1 MAASIPSAWLT
12 ALSDRQLKRLSSD
25 AVFSRAQGYLN
36 EVRDIHVP
44 PVRTGEQ
51 IAAQANVKGSKRR
64 PYTTRVWITMK
75 DKLEG
80 ECTCPNAE
88 EGYFCKHQVAVSLKL
103 RQFLNNE
110 SATVVEAKTEAPT
123 TNKPLDVRAFL
134 TAQSHSA
141 LVEKLCVWAQ
151 SQPSLMTAIHLWAQP
166 IAASTAASTPSPSQV
181 LMQLKSK
188 LSRIIV
194 KAAEQ
199 SSGRQYHRYR
209 TKKNRWDDDDDDME
223 TDGGL
228 TDLLLVLEPLAAS
241 EPVVFRELFA
251 HVWEELSDYSE
262 DLSIHSYDYDDE
274 STDFYDTVESLV
286 RSLRDSLSASPPP
299 AEWFYTWMELS
310 QLSFDPYD
318 NPLDDEDDSIL
329 DVVGPAVQAAYV
341 VNAEQKWHAWLKK
354 NPSIKDSCTDA
365 ERFERRAV
373 RREYLHALALQGD
386 VAAQIEVMRHSIVSA
401 EEHVELA
408 TLLEKNGRLREGVQQ
423 LETAARLYPK
433 HNEIQKHLLACYE
446 RDGCDEEAWRIRHQ
460 QLQQLPSEAHYQAA
474 LKAAQA
480 AGRDVVA
487 YRAELFA
494 WIQAQEKAKLAMS
507 SSGFYV
513 GVTRIHWLLSE
524 NNAVAA
530 LPLLEPLD
538 KVPVMEIL
546 MVARQLPNTHQSE
559 AVQLFKFAF
568 DKSMHNASS
577 PYQAELRL
585 VREIAIRL
593 PEDERVLWLDGI
605 RKVYKAK
612 RNFIKGLEAM
622 TQP

>member
-1 MAASIPSAWLT
+1 MAASIPAAWLT

-25 AVFSRAQGYLN
+25 AVFSRAQSYLN

-44 PVRTGEQ
+44 PLRKGEQ
-51 IAAQANVKGSKRR
+51 IAAQANVKGSTRR
-64 PYTTRVWITMK
+64 PYTTRVSINAK
-75 DKLEG
+75 DELEG

-110 SATVVEAKTEAPT
+110 SATVVEAKAEAAT
-123 TNKPLDVRAFL
+123 TGKPLDVRAFL

-141 LVEKLCVWAQ
+141 LVDKLCAWTQ

-166 IAASTAASTPSPSQV
+166 IAASTAASTPSSSQV
-181 LMQLKSK
+181 LAHLKIK
-188 LSRIIV
+188 LNRIIV
-194 KAAEQ
+194 EAAQ
-199 SSGRQYHRYR
+199 HSSEYYRYHYR
-209 TKKNRWDDDDDDME
+209 TKKNRWDDDDDDEME
-223 TDGGL
+223 PTSNL
-228 TDLLLVLEPLAAS
+228 TDVLSVLEPLAVS

-251 HVWEELSDYSE
+251 YVWEELSDYSE
-262 DLSIHSYDYDDE
+262 DLGNYSYE
-274 STDFYDTVESLV
+274 NENSDFCDTVESLV

-299 AEWFYTWMELS
+299 VEWFQTWVELS

-329 DVVGPAVQAAYV
+329 DVVGPAVQAAYA
-341 VNAEQKWHAWLKK
+341 VNAEQKWHVWLKK
-354 NPSIKDSCTDA
+354 NPPTKESYTDA

-373 RREYLHALALQGD
+373 RRHYLNALALQGD

-401 EEHVELA
+401 EEHAELA

-423 LETAARLYPK
+423 LETAIRLYPK
-433 HNEIQKHLLACYE
+433 HKKIQDDLLACYE

-460 QLQQLPSEAHYQAA
+460 QVQQMPIVAHYQAA

-480 AGRDVVA
+480 AGRDVAA

-494 WIQAQEKAKLAMS
+494 WVEAQEKAKLTMS
-507 SSGFYV
+507 SSGFYM
-513 GVTRIHWLLSE
+513 GVTRVHWLLSE

-538 KVPVMEIL
+538 KMPVMEIL
-546 MVARQLPNTHQSE
+546 LVAQQLPNTHQTE
-559 AVQLFKFAF
+559 AVRLFKFAL
-568 DKSMHNASS
+568 DKKMSNASS

-585 VREIAIRL
+585 VREIAMRL
-593 PEDERVLWLDGI
+593 PQIERVLWLDGI
-605 RKVYKAK
+605 RKTYKAK
-612 RNFIKGLEAM
+612 RNFIKGLNEM
-622 TQP
+622 TLPT

>member
-1 MAASIPSAWLT
+1 MTASIPSAWLT
-12 ALSDRQLKRLSSD
+12 ALSDRQLKRASSD
-25 AVFSRAQGYLN
+25 AIFSRAQSYLT

-44 PVRTGEQ
+44 SLRTGEQ
-51 IAAQANVKGSKRR
+51 IAAQANVKGSQRR

-110 SATVVEAKTEAPT
+110 SATVVEAKTEAAT
-123 TNKPLDVRAFL
+123 TSKSLDVRAFL
-134 TAQSHSA
+134 TAQTHRA
-141 LVEKLCVWAQ
+141 LVDKLCAWAQ

-166 IAASTAASTPSPSQV
+166 IAASTAASTPSSSQV

-199 SSGRQYHRYR
+199 SSGRQYYRYR
-209 TKKNRWDDDDDDME
+209 NSKTRRYNDDDDDME

-251 HVWEELSDYSE
+251 HVWAELSDYSE
-262 DLSIHSYDYDDE
+262 ELSLHSYDYDDE

-286 RSLRDSLSASPPP
+286 KSLRDSLTASPPP

-408 TLLEKNGRLREGVQQ
+408 TLLEKNGRLRESVQQ

-460 QLQQLPSEAHYQAA
+460 QLQQLPIEAHYQAA
-474 LKAAQA
+474 LKAAQT
-480 AGRDVVA
+480 AGHDVAA

-494 WIQAQEKAKLAMS
+494 WVQTDEKTKSMS
-507 SSGFYV
+507 

-538 KVPVMEIL
+538 KMLIQDIL
-546 MVARQLPNTHQSE
+546 RVAQQLPNTHQSE
-559 AVQLFKFAF
+559 AVRLFQFAF
-568 DKSMHNASS
+568 EKTMLHASS
-577 PYQAELRL
+577 PYAAGLSL
-585 VREIAIRL
+585 VREIVSRL
-593 PEDERVLWLDGI
+593 PQSERVLWMQEI
-605 RKVYKAK
+605 RNTYKAK
-612 RNFIKGLEAM
+612 RNFIKGLNEM